1 MHWGGKTKEAGTIAW
16 GRPFWTMLQSICVTL
31 PLGGCLLAG
40 DKPEPGLNIPPA
52 YSAGPRKPAAAEAR
66 TPPLDWW
73 RGVRSRE
80 LTEIIEEARAANLDI
95 AAAVARIVQADANSR
110 IVGAALLPIID
121 FNGDATHSQRSKTTG
136 SSSVVNISRSGA
148 NIQIINNNLSA
159 VLSASYEIDFWGKN
173 RSTLRAAEQTAVAS
187 RFDREVVALTTVVAA
202 ANAYFQVLATQDRLR
217 VARENLASATR
228 VLNLIQQRLQAGT
241 ASALDTAQQE
251 SLVNTQRAAIPPLEQ
266 TLRQNRVALAVLMG
280 RSPESVTIRG
290 GSLRSV
296 AYPRVTPGLPSE
308 LLAQR
313 PDIREAE
320 ANLAAADANV
330 QNARAQFLPSI
341 TLTGEG
347 GYESAFLKLLLRPES
362 AIYSVA
368 AGLTQ
373 PIFHGGQLLG
383 NLDLQKG
390 AQDQLLQSYR
400 KAVIS
405 GFTDVDKALIAI
417 RETALAEQLQ
427 RKVVTSS
434 RRAFDLSDQQLQAGT
449 VNLITLLHVQQ
460 TLFQAQDALAQARLA
475 RLQAIISLYQA
486 LGGGWLPK
494 PTETADAR

>member
-1 MHWGGKTKEAGTIAW
+1 MHWGGKTKEAGTTAW
-16 GRPFWTMLQSICVTL
+16 GRPFWTMLQSICVTW

-52 YSAGPRKPAAAEAR
+52 YSAGPRNPAAAEAR

-73 RGVRSRE
+73 RGFRSRE
-80 LTEIIEEARAANLDI
+80 LTEIIEVARAANLDI

-121 FNGDATHSQRSKTTG
+121 FNGNATHSQQSKTTG
-136 SSSVVNISRSGA
+136 SSSVVNVSRSGA

-217 VARENLASATR
+217 VAQENLASATR
-228 VLNLIQQRLQAGT
+228 VLGLIQQRLQAGT

-266 TLRQNRVALAVLMG
+266 TLRQNMATLAVLIG
-280 RSPESVTIRG
+280 RTPESVGIRG
-290 GSLRSV
+290 GSMTRLRI
-296 AYPRVTPGLPSE
+296 PPVTPGLPSD
-308 LLAQR
+308 LIAQR

-320 ANLAAADANV
+320 AQLASANANV
-330 QNARAQFLPSI
+330 YSARAAFLPSI
-341 TLTGEG
+341 QLTGEG
-347 GYESAFLKLLLRPES
+347 GYQSAVLKTLLRPES
-362 AIYSVA
+362 AFYNIA

-373 PIFHGGQLLG
+373 PLLDGLRLQGQLDFEIG
-383 NLDLQKG
+383 R
-390 AQDQLLQSYR
+390 QDELLQLYR
-400 KAVIS
+400 KAIVN
-405 GFTDVDKALIAI
+405 GFTDVERALVAVQQ
-417 RETALAEQLQ
+417 TALRVRLQ
-427 RKVVTSS
+427 REVVTSS
-434 RRAFDLSDQQLQAGT
+434 QRAFDISETRLREGTIDQ
-449 VNLITLLHVQQ
+449 VTLL
-460 TLFQAQDALAQARLA
+460 
-475 RLQAIISLYQA
+475 
-486 LGGGWLPK
+486 
-494 PTETADAR
+494 